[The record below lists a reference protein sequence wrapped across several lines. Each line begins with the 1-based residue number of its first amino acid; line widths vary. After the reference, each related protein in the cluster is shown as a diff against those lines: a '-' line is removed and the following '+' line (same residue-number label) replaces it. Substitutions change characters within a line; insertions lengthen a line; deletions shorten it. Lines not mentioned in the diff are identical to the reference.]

1 MVGAV
6 ILGLLGGLMGGL
18 FIRVNNWFN
27 MQRKRFLKTK
37 TTKILEGLLLTTLTV
52 SVMFCI
58 VGFSYEAAGKDY
70 EVIQTQ
76 SYNETSKQWYLTW
89 T

>member
-18 FIRVNNWFN
+18 FIRVNNWVN

-58 VGFSYEAAGKDY
+58 VGFSY
-70 EVIQTQ
+70 
-76 SYNETSKQWYLTW
+76 
-89 T
+89 

>member
-1 MVGAV
+1 
-6 ILGLLGGLMGGL
+6 MGGL
-18 FIRVNNWFN
+18 FIRVNNWVN

-58 VGFSYEAAGKDY
+58 VGFSYETAGIDY